1 MTASMHEWDE
11 STDLFA
17 HAVIGY
23 AIERLKVPKNP
34 QWGAHYGAD
43 LATTVDA
50 TITDAG
56 IGGHAALAVF
66 RDVLMPACRP
76 MDDSLN
82 LAYVPTAP
90 SIAATMFDLVVSASS
105 IFGGNWEAGAG
116 AIAAENAAL
125 RWLADLAGFPAEAGG
140 VFVSGGSAANLS
152 ALATARHR
160 AQQRRTEQGLG
171 RPTRWCIVTT
181 DEVHA
186 SVRAAA
192 RIMDVDVIAAPTDD
206 LGRFTGAALADV
218 LSAHG
223 FTPNRTPE
231 NQPVS
236 TSRPQADATRH
247 APGVGG
253 DLGVFAVVATG
264 GTTNAGAVDELDALA
279 DVCAE
284 HDLWLHI
291 DGAYGLAALCSDLVG
306 DTFRGIERADSF
318 GVDPHKWLFAPYDCA
333 ALVYREPVYA
343 AAAHAQHG
351 AYLDAVNR
359 SDWNPSDYAYH
370 LSRRARGLPLWFS
383 LATYGTAAYTEA
395 VDVSIATARALAA
408 DIAARPGFHLLLE
421 PQLSIVLF
429 TLDGWTRDDYLAWS
443 TQRAREGVALLV
455 PTTWKGS
462 PCMRICLVN
471 PRTRQADVQSL
482 LDDLA
487 RFPLRR

>member
-1 MTASMHEWDE
+1 MHHKLFTPANLVSQSDFASALTTA
-11 STDLFA
+11 F
-17 HAVIGY
+17 
-23 AIERLKVPKNP
+23 LKYCKDCKP
-34 QWGAHYGAD
+34 YS
-43 LATTVDA
+43 L
-50 TITDAG
+50 
-56 IGGHAALAVF
+56 GGEEIH
-66 RDVLMPACRP
+66 
-76 MDDSLN
+76 
-82 LAYVPTAP
+82 
-90 SIAATMFDLVVSASS
+90 SIAVKRTKQRAATQRAKNDYHFDNPAS
-105 IFGGNWEAGAG
+105 
-116 AIAAENAAL
+116 AENTAL

-160 AQQRRTEQGLG
+160 AQHRRTELGLG

-192 RIMDVDVIAAPTDD
+192 RIMDVDVLEAPTDD
-206 LGRFTGAALADV
+206 LGRFTGAALAAV
-218 LSAHG
+218 LAEHSDTA
-223 FTPNRTPE
+223 
-231 NQPVS
+231 
-236 TSRPQADATRH
+236 
-247 APGVGG
+247 
-253 DLGVFAVVATG
+253 VFAVVATG

-279 DVCAE
+279 DVCAA
-284 HDLWLHI
+284 HGLWLHI

-333 ALVYREPVYA
+333 ALVYREPAWA
-343 AAAHAQHG
+343 AATHAQHG
-351 AYLDAVNR
+351 SYLDAVNR
-359 SDWNPSDYAYH
+359 NDWNPSDYAYH

-395 VDVSIATARALAA
+395 VDVSIATARTLAA
-408 DIAARPGFHLLLE
+408 DIAARPGFDLLLE

-455 PTTWKGS
+455 PTTWKGQ

-471 PRTRQADVQSL
+471 PRTRLEDVQSL

-487 RFPLRR
+487 GFPLRR